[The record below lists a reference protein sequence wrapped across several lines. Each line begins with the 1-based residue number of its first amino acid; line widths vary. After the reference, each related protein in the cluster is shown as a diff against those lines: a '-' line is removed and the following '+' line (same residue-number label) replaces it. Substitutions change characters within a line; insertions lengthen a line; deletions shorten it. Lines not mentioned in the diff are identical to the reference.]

1 MRVFQKSTRQRF
13 RSLRLFK
20 NCDVKRFCGT
30 GIRNFAAMI
39 SLSVL
44 MLTVAC
50 TLSQKLSENY
60 ALMNG
65 VKANDPVIV
74 DGNLET
80 IGQSQTK
87 LSSGSLSLDTKLT
100 SEAIVYLPEKK
111 KIFQVKIHS
120 SNLQDFQLMALNT
133 MGEWNQ
139 IHEAR
144 STKSKVIDIRLKQ
157 PVTTNGIKL
166 VVRKTSDDAAQKRRN
181 LRVERENEVTP
192 GGKVR
197 RGRYVYKVSGPLKA
211 TAKIAEIELFGY
223 VEKTP

>member
-1 MRVFQKSTRQRF
+1 MRAFQKSTRERF
-13 RSLRLFK
+13 RSLPLFK
-20 NCDVKRFCGT
+20 DCDVKRFGGI
-30 GIRNFAAMI
+30 GIRNYLLTI
-39 SLSVL
+39 SLLVW
-44 MLTVAC
+44 MLAVAC

-60 ALMNG
+60 SLMNG

-74 DGNLET
+74 DGSLET
-80 IGQSQTK
+80 IGHSQTK

-111 KIFQVKIHS
+111 RIFQVKIHS

-139 IHEAR
+139 IHEER

-197 RGRYVYKVSGPLKA
+197 RGRFVYKVSGPLKA
-211 TAKIAEIELFGY
+211 TAKIAEIELYGY